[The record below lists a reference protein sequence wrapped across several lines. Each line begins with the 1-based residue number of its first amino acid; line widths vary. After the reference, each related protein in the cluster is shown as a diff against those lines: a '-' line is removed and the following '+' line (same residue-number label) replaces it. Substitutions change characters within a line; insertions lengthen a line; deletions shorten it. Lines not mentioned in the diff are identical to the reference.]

1 MRGASPRT
9 AATYD
14 SGMLTLLF
22 EEPHKLIKD
31 QEVLIGQDD
40 GSKYGAYDGIATIV
54 RVPNDFTIVLNKPR
68 MGNSPVNGGYVYAKG
83 IINDF
88 I

>member
-1 MRGASPRT
+1 MFHS
-9 AATYD
+9 
-14 SGMLTLLF
+14 L
-22 EEPHKLIKD
+22 K
-31 QEVLIGQDD
+31 EVLIGQDD